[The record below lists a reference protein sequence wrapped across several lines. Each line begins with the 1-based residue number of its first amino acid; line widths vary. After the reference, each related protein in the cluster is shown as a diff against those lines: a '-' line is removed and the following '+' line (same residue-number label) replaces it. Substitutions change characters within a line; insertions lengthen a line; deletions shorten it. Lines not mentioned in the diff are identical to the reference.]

1 MPGETDQ
8 VAARTRARGAD
19 IPEDAALLLVDVQ
32 NDFCPGGALAV
43 PEGDRVIPVLNRMI
57 DRFES
62 RGLPIY
68 ASRDWHPPD
77 TTHFQEQGGPWPPH
91 CVAGTRGADL
101 HPDLRV
107 PRDTIVISK
116 GQDRAD
122 DGYSAFEGTT
132 AEGRMLA
139 DDLRARGVGTIY
151 IGGLAT
157 DYCVRASALDARR
170 HAFDVALLTD
180 GTAGIDPA
188 GSERAVEEMRRA
200 GAVVTTSRA

>member
-8 VAARTRARGAD
+8 VAARTRARGGD

-151 IGGLAT
+151 VGGLAT